1 MAAQDEWKRKAAVEA
16 VAAEVQDGMKLG
28 LGTGSTVQFV
38 LEELAR
44 RIQEDGLEVSGVAT
58 STRTEKEAE
67 RLGIP
72 LYTLDV
78 VNHLDVTIDGA
89 DEVDDHLDL
98 IKGGGGALLREKVV
112 ASASQRVVI
121 VADESKVVDR
131 IGAGFPVPIE
141 IVPFATRV
149 LWPRI
154 QMQGAQVLL
163 REGEKDG
170 EPYETDNGHWIFD
183 AKFARMANPAQ
194 TERAI
199 KQMPG
204 VCEVGIFTGL
214 AHRAYVAGEDG
225 VRTLDRPSD

>member
-1 MAAQDEWKRKAAVEA
+1 MSAQDEWKKQAA
-16 VAAEVQDGMKLG
+16 VAAVDAEVEDGMKLG
-28 LGTGSTVQFV
+28 LGTGSTVQYV
-38 LEELAR
+38 LEEVAR
-44 RIQEDGLEVSGVAT
+44 RIDEDDLGVIGVPT
-58 STRTEKEAE
+58 SERTEKEAE

-72 LYTLDV
+72 LATLDV
-78 VNHLDVTIDGA
+78 VNHLDLTLDGA
-89 DEVDDHLDL
+89 DEVDGHLDL

-131 IGAGFPVPIE
+131 VGTGFPVPIE

-149 LWPRI
+149 LWPRV

-163 REGEKDG
+163 REGKTDG
-170 EPYETDNGHWIFD
+170 EPYETDNGNWIFD

-204 VCEVGIFTGL
+204 VCEVGIFTGI
-214 AHRAYVAGEDG
+214 ADKAYVAGEAG
-225 VRTLDRPSD
+225 VRILDKAPD

>member
-1 MAAQDEWKRKAAVEA
+1 MASQDAWKKQAAVAAVEA
-16 VAAEVQDGMKLG
+16 EVEDGMKLG

-44 RIQEDGLEVSGVAT
+44 RIEEDGLEVVGVAT
-58 STRTEKEAE
+58 SQRTEQEAE

-72 LYTLDV
+72 LATLDV
-78 VNHLDVTIDGA
+78 MNHLDVTIDGA
-89 DEVDDHLDL
+89 DEVDAHLDL

-112 ASASQRVVI
+112 ASASQRVAI

-131 IGAGFPVPIE
+131 VGTGFPVPIE

-149 LWPRI
+149 LWPRV
-154 QMQGAQVLL
+154 QMQGAEVLL
-163 REGEKDG
+163 REGDNG

-183 AKFARMANPAQ
+183 ARFARMADPAQ
-194 TERAI
+194 VERAI

-204 VCEVGIFTGL
+204 VCEVGIFTGV
-214 AHRAYVAGEDG
+214 ADTAYVAGEDG
-225 VRTLDRPSD
+225 VRTLDKPSG

>member
-1 MAAQDEWKRKAAVEA
+1 MSAQDEWKKEAAVAAVEE
-16 VAAEVQDGMKLG
+16 EVEDGMKLG

-44 RIQEDGLEVSGVAT
+44 RMQEDDLGVVGVAT
-58 STRTEKEAE
+58 SERTEQEAE

-72 LYTLDV
+72 LATLDV
-78 VNHLDVTIDGA
+78 VNHLDLTIDGA
-89 DEVDDHLDL
+89 DEVDGHLDL

-121 VADESKVVDR
+121 VADESKVVER
-131 IGAGFPVPIE
+131 VGTGFPVPIE

-154 QMQGAQVLL
+154 QMQGAEVLL
-163 REGEKDG
+163 REGETDG
-170 EPYETDNGHWIFD
+170 APYETDNGNWIFD
-183 AKFARMANPAQ
+183 AKFARMANPQQ

-204 VCEVGIFTGL
+204 VCEVGIFTGI
-214 AHRAYVAGEDG
+214 ADKAYVAGENG
-225 VRTLDRPSD
+225 VRTIGKPSD